1 MIVTRRQCTRGIC
14 VVLLLCVGASA
25 GLGATES
32 RPPGP
37 IQAARA
43 PGVIGKLDPEAAT
56 REYLA
61 RFTPE
66 QKKRSDDY
74 FEGGYWL
81 QLWRFLFGAAVSI
94 ALLASRW
101 SVRMRDRA
109 ERLTRFKPLQ
119 TGIYWAQYLLLTAV
133 ISFPLTLYAGFIRE
147 HQYGLATQ
155 NLSGWL
161 GDRAK
166 GLLVMLILGGLATI
180 LLYGV
185 VRRLGRTW
193 WIWGSVVSVILLI
206 FGVLI
211 SPVLIFPLFN
221 KYTRV
226 SDETIRAPILRMA
239 RANGIKAQEIYQ
251 VDASRQTTRVSANV
265 SGVFGTERI
274 TLNDNLLKRAS
285 LPEIEAVMGHEMG
298 HYLMNHVYRLI
309 GFFGL
314 IVAGGFA
321 LLNWAFGW
329 ALGRWGSRWSVR
341 GIGDVAGMPLAVLI
355 FSTYAFLFTPLKNT
369 FIRTT
374 EYEAD
379 LFGLNAS
386 RQPDGMAEAALKLS
400 EYRKLNPTPLEEWL
414 FFDHPSGRVRIYTA
428 MRWKAEN

>member
-1 MIVTRRQCTRGIC
+1 MVTRRQCPRGTC
-14 VVLLLCVGASA
+14 VVLLLCMGASA
-25 GLGATES
+25 GFGATES
-32 RPPGP
+32 TPPG
-37 IQAARA
+37 QVHAAPA
-43 PGVIGKLDPEAAT
+43 PGAIGKLDPEAAT

-61 RFTPE
+61 RITPE

-81 QLWRFLFGAAVSI
+81 LLWQFLFGAAVSI
-94 ALLASRW
+94 ALLAFRW
-101 SVRMRDRA
+101 SARMRDLA
-109 ERLTRFKPLQ
+109 ERLTRFRPLQ
-119 TGIYWAQYLLLTAV
+119 TGIYWAQYLLLTVA
-133 ISFPLTLYAGFIRE
+133 ISFPLTLYTGFIRE

-166 GLLVMLILGGLATI
+166 GLLVALILGGLATI

-193 WIWGSVVSVILLI
+193 WIWGSGVSVILLT

-211 SPVLIFPLFN
+211 SPVLISPLFN

-239 RANGIKAQEIYQ
+239 RANGIQAQEIYQ

-285 LPEIEAVMGHEMG
+285 LPDIEAVMGHEMG

-314 IVAGGFA
+314 IIAGGFA
-321 LLNWAFGW
+321 LLSWAFGW
-329 ALGRWGSRWSVR
+329 ALGRWESRWSVR
-341 GIGDVAGMPLAVLI
+341 GIGDVAGLPLAVLI
-355 FSTYAFLFTPLKNT
+355 FSTYAFLLTPINNT

-379 LFGLNAS
+379 LFGLNVS
-386 RQPDGMAEAALKLS
+386 RQPDGMAEVALKLS
-400 EYRKLNPTPLEEWL
+400 EYRKMNPTPLEEWL
-414 FFDHPSGRVRIYTA
+414 FFDHPSGRVRVYTA

>member
-1 MIVTRRQCTRGIC
+1 
-14 VVLLLCVGASA
+14 
-25 GLGATES
+25 
-32 RPPGP
+32 
-37 IQAARA
+37 
-43 PGVIGKLDPEAAT
+43 
-56 REYLA
+56 
-61 RFTPE
+61 
-66 QKKRSDDY
+66 
-74 FEGGYWL
+74 
-81 QLWRFLFGAAVSI
+81 
-94 ALLASRW
+94 
-101 SVRMRDRA
+101 MR
-109 ERLTRFKPLQ
+109 
-119 TGIYWAQYLLLTAV
+119 
-133 ISFPLTLYAGFIRE
+133 FIRE

-155 NLSGWL
+155 KLSGWL
-161 GDRAK
+161 GDQAK
-166 GLLVMLILGGLATI
+166 GLLLALILGGLATI

-185 VRRLGRTW
+185 VRRLGRNW
-193 WIWGSVVSVILLI
+193 WIWGSVVGVILII
-206 FGVLI
+206 FAVLI
-211 SPVLIFPLFN
+211 SPVLILPLFN
-221 KYTRV
+221 KYTRI

-239 RANGIKAQEIYQ
+239 RANGIHAQEIYQ

-265 SGVFGTERI
+265 SGLIGTERI

-298 HYLMNHVYRLI
+298 HYLMNHVYKLI

-314 IVAGGFA
+314 FVAGGFA
-321 LLNWAFGW
+321 LLNRAFGW

-341 GIGDVAGMPLAVLI
+341 GIGDVAGLPLAVLI

>member
-1 MIVTRRQCTRGIC
+1 
-14 VVLLLCVGASA
+14 
-25 GLGATES
+25 
-32 RPPGP
+32 
-37 IQAARA
+37 
-43 PGVIGKLDPEAAT
+43 
-56 REYLA
+56 
-61 RFTPE
+61 
-66 QKKRSDDY
+66 
-74 FEGGYWL
+74 
-81 QLWRFLFGAAVSI
+81 
-94 ALLASRW
+94 
-101 SVRMRDRA
+101 MR
-109 ERLTRFKPLQ
+109 
-119 TGIYWAQYLLLTAV
+119 
-133 ISFPLTLYAGFIRE
+133 FIRE

-155 NLSGWL
+155 KLSGWL
-161 GDRAK
+161 GDQAK
-166 GLLVMLILGGLATI
+166 GLLLGLILGGLATI

-185 VRRLGRTW
+185 VRRLGRNW
-193 WIWGSVVSVILLI
+193 WIWGSVVGVILII
-206 FGVLI
+206 FAVLI
-211 SPVLIFPLFN
+211 SPVLILPLFN
-221 KYTRV
+221 KYTRI

-239 RANGIKAQEIYQ
+239 RANGIHAQEIYQ

-265 SGVFGTERI
+265 SGLIGTERI

-355 FSTYAFLFTPLKNT
+355 FSTYAFLLTPINNT
-369 FIRTT
+369 FTRTT

-379 LFGLNAS
+379 LFGLNVS
-386 RQPDGMAEAALKLS
+386 RQPDGMAEVALKLS
-400 EYRKLNPTPLEEWL
+400 EYRKMNPTPLEEWL